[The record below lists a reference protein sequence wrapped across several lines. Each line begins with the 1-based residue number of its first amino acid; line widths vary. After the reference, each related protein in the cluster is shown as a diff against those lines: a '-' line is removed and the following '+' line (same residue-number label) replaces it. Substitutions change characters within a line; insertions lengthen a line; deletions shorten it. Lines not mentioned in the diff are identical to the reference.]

1 MSSEMKTTSF
11 VYPKSTEGVGGG
23 MDRNQHARAHTHT
36 HTHTQVTASHSIIKK
51 LNAMYQ

>member
-36 HTHTQVTASHSIIKK
+36 HTHTQVTAFHSIIKK